1 MKELIENYHK
11 MKRDMI
17 LRIEHDFKESFKKF
31 FEDNPQ
37 VHGFKWTQYTDYFN
51 DGEACIFHRH
61 EIVVM
66 HNENEEGNDYYDLLD
81 NKVEATENATAFID
95 ELEDV
100 PHEIYESMFGDHVS
114 VMATRKGFEI
124 SEYENHD

>member
-11 MKRDMI
+11 MKKDMI

-51 DGEACIFHRH
+51 DGESCNFHRH
-61 EIVVM
+61 DIAVM
-66 HNENEEGNDYYDLLD
+66 HNEEDEE
-81 NKVEATENATAFID
+81 VESYELVDGDVAAGENATTFID

-100 PHEIYESMFGDHVS
+100 PHEIYENMFGDHVA
-114 VMATRKGFEI
+114 VMVTRKGFEI

>member
-11 MKRDMI
+11 MKKDMI

-51 DGEACIFHRH
+51 DGEACNFLRH
-61 EIVVM
+61 DIAVM
-66 HNENEEGNDYYDLLD
+66 HNEEEDEE
-81 NKVEATENATAFID
+81 VESYELNAIAFIE
-95 ELEDV
+95 ELENV
-100 PHEIYESMFGDHVS
+100 PHEIYENIFGDHVA
-114 VMATRKGFEI
+114 VMATRKGFN
-124 SEYENHD
+124 SRKLTVN